1 MRREID
7 NRRDGEYLA
16 VHWSETCGTYM
27 DNFK

>member
-16 VHWSETCGTYM
+16 DEWPDTISGTEVA
-27 DNFK
+27 N